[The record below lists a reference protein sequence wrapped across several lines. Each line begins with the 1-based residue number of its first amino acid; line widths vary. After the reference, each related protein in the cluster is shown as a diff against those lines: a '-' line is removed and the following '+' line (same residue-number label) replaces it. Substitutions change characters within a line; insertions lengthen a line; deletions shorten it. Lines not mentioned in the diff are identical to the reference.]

1 MKKEK
6 IISLLFIVVL
16 IGGIGYGIY
25 RNTGKVIHEVLVLEG
40 ETVRVGNLTTRKV
53 SQQFKTHE
61 LTLSGGQEYSVF
73 LEGRFPDP
81 TKNVNAE
88 NHYALKILSSTGS
101 ILFDDTVRI
110 GFTRKEKK
118 EGLNQIIADFFPG
131 KTSKKVTDLASLTND
146 AVLTIEFKRLDGD
159 TVANELFL
167 TVREKRG

>member
-6 IISLLFIVVL
+6 IISLLFIVVI

-53 SQQFKTHE
+53 SQQFRTHE
-61 LTLSGGQEYSVF
+61 FTIPGGQEYSVF

-81 TKNVNAE
+81 TKRIHPE
-88 NHYALKILSSTGS
+88 NNYALKITSSAGAV
-101 ILFDDTVRI
+101 LFDDTVRI
-110 GFTRKEKK
+110 GFKRREKK
-118 EGLNQIIADFFPG
+118 EGLSQIIADFFPG
-131 KTSKKVTDLASLTND
+131 KTSSKVTDLMNLTSD
-146 AVLTIEFKRLDGD
+146 TVLRIEFSRLDGD

-167 TVREKRG
+167 TVREKRV